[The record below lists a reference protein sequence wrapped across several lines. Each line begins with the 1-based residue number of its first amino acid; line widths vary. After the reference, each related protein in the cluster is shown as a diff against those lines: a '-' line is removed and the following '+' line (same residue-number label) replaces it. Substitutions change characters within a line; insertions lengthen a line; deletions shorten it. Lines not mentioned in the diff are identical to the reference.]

1 MPIWT
6 RAFAAS
12 LADRRKSC
20 AKLSVASYLLDF
32 VNQFTTIET
41 FKAKALTHPQILL
54 NKRQNMERGITSY
67 SAYIPR
73 LRIERAAIAAAHS
86 WAFPSQRGKGARAL
100 ANWDEDT
107 ITMGVEAARGAK
119 LDGISAI
126 AFASTTPPYA
136 DLQNATLV
144 AAAIGLT
151 NNVAS
156 SDASGSLRAGTS
168 ALLNALESNRT
179 GDALIVAS
187 DARRAKPGSAQELAY
202 GAGAVAMTVGTEN
215 VIARLIGHASRS
227 IPFVDHYRTTG
238 EPYDYF
244 WEERWIRDEGYGK
257 ILPPAIK
264 AALAETNLQPSDIK
278 YFCLPATM
286 KGIAAAVAKKSGIAA
301 EAVEDDLSENC
312 GDTGAA
318 HGLMMLAA
326 TLEKAKPGERIMVM
340 TFGAGCD
347 VLVFEATDAIA
358 SYASSSP
365 VSGQVAHGVAEPH
378 YTKLLSFHGE
388 LNLDW
393 GMRGEFNEKIAQTQ
407 AYRASDQLATFTA
420 GKCPDCGAVQFPQ
433 LAKCVNC
440 GSLAELSPHSLVNE
454 GAAIA
459 SFTGD
464 WLQFTPSPPLY
475 FGLVNFNNGARVM
488 MEFADVDPA
497 LLGVGTPLRMVYRI
511 KSIDNDRHNSRY
523 FWKAVPM
530 APAGE

>member
-1 MPIWT
+1 
-6 RAFAAS
+6 
-12 LADRRKSC
+12 
-20 AKLSVASYLLDF
+20 
-32 VNQFTTIET
+32 
-41 FKAKALTHPQILL
+41 
-54 NKRQNMERGITSY
+54 MERGITSY
-67 SAYIPR
+67 GAYIPR
-73 LRIERAAIAAAHS
+73 LRIDRAAIAAAHK
-86 WAFPSQRGKGARAL
+86 WAFPNMRGKGARSL

-107 ITMGVEAARGAK
+107 ITMGVEAARGTSPESV
-119 LDGISAI
+119 SAI
-126 AFASTTPPYA
+126 SFASTTPPYA

-144 AAAIGLT
+144 ASAIGLT
-151 NNVAS
+151 NDVAS

-168 ALLNALESNRT
+168 ALLGALQSNRA
-179 GDALIVAS
+179 GDTLIVAS
-187 DARRAKPGSAQELAY
+187 DARRAKPGSAQEMAY

-215 VIARLIGHASRS
+215 VIARLIGHASRTV
-227 IPFVDHYRTTG
+227 PFVDHYRATG

-264 AALAETNLQPSDIK
+264 AALTETNLQPSDIN
-278 YFCLPATM
+278 YFCLPVTM
-286 KGIAAAVAKKSGIAA
+286 KGVAAAVAKKSGIPA

-326 TLEKAKPGERIMVM
+326 ALEKSKPGERIMVV

-358 SYASSSP
+358 SYVPPCP
-365 VSGQVAHGVAEPH
+365 VSGQISRGVAEPH

-407 AYRASDQLATFTA
+407 AYRETDQLATFTA

-440 GSLAELSPHSLVNE
+440 GSLSPLSPHSLANE
-454 GAAIA
+454 AASVA
-459 SFTGD
+459 SFTSD

-475 FGLVNFNNGARVM
+475 FGLVNFESGARVM

-497 LLGVGTPLRMVYRI
+497 LLDVGTRLRMVYRT

-530 APAGE
+530 APANDEQGA

>member
-1 MPIWT
+1 
-6 RAFAAS
+6 
-12 LADRRKSC
+12 
-20 AKLSVASYLLDF
+20 
-32 VNQFTTIET
+32 
-41 FKAKALTHPQILL
+41 
-54 NKRQNMERGITSY
+54 MERGITSY
-67 SAYIPR
+67 GAYIPR
-73 LRIERAAIAAAHS
+73 LRIDRAAIAAAHN
-86 WAFPSQRGKGARAL
+86 WAFPSLRGKGARAL

-107 ITMGVEAARGAK
+107 VTMAVEAARAVL
-119 LDGISAI
+119 LDGVSSI
-126 AFASTTPPYA
+126 AFASTTPPYS

-144 AAAIGLT
+144 ATAIGLS
-151 NNVAS
+151 NEVAS
-156 SDASGSLRAGTS
+156 SDTSGSLRAGTS
-168 ALLNALESNRT
+168 ALLSALQSTRE
-179 GDALIVAS
+179 GDALIIAS
-187 DARRAKPGSAQELAY
+187 DARRAKPGSAQEMAY
-202 GAGAVAMTVGTEN
+202 GAGAAAITVGSGKI
-215 VIARLIGHASRS
+215 IARLIGNASRTV
-227 IPFVDHYRTTG
+227 PFVDHYRTTG

-264 AALAETNLQPSDIK
+264 AALAETNLQASDID

-286 KGIAAAVAKKSGIAA
+286 KGIAAAVAKKSGINA
-301 EAVEDDLSENC
+301 EAVTDDLSDYC

-326 TLEKAKPGERIMVM
+326 ALETAKRGQRIMVV

-347 VLVFEATDAIA
+347 VLLFEATDAIA
-358 SYASSSP
+358 SYKSSSP
-365 VSGQVAHGVAEPH
+365 VSAQIVRGTTEPH

-393 GMRGEFNEKIAQTQ
+393 GMRGEFNEKIPQTQ
-407 AYRASDQLATFTA
+407 AYREYDQMATFTA

-440 GSLAELSPHSLVNE
+440 GSLAALAPVSLVNE
-454 GAAIA
+454 GASVA

-475 FGLVNFNNGARVM
+475 FGLVNFVSGARVM

-497 LLGVGTPLRMVYRI
+497 MLDVGAPLRMVYRI

-530 APAGE
+530 TPAGE

>member
-1 MPIWT
+1 
-6 RAFAAS
+6 
-12 LADRRKSC
+12 
-20 AKLSVASYLLDF
+20 
-32 VNQFTTIET
+32 
-41 FKAKALTHPQILL
+41 
-54 NKRQNMERGITSY
+54 MERGITSY
-67 SAYIPR
+67 GAYIPR
-73 LRIERAAIAAAHS
+73 LRIDRAAIAAAHS
-86 WAFPSQRGKGARAL
+86 WAFPSLRGAGARAL

-107 ITMGVEAARGAK
+107 ITMGVEAARGLS
-119 LDGISAI
+119 LDSVSSIS
-126 AFASTTPPYA
+126 FASTTPPYA

-144 AAAIGLT
+144 ASAIGLA
-151 NNVAS
+151 NEVAS
-156 SDASGSLRAGTS
+156 ADASGSLRAGTS
-168 ALLNALESNRT
+168 ALLNALQSNRD
-179 GDALIVAS
+179 GNALIIAS
-187 DARRAKPGSAQELAY
+187 DARRAKPGSAQEMAY
-202 GAGAVAMTVGTEN
+202 GAGAAAMTVGSEN
-215 VIARLIGHASRS
+215 IIARLIGHASRTM
-227 IPFVDHYRTTG
+227 PFVDHYRATG

-257 ILPPAIK
+257 ILPPAIQS
-264 AALAETNLQPSDIK
+264 ALAQTNLQPTDIDH
-278 YFCLPATM
+278 FCLPVTM
-286 KGIAAAVAKKSGIAA
+286 KGVAAAIAKKSGIKP
-301 EAVEDDLSENC
+301 EAVADDLAANC

-326 TLEKAKPGERIMVM
+326 ALEKAKPGERIMVV

-358 SYASSSP
+358 SYAPSRP
-365 VSGQVAHGVAEPH
+365 VSGQVARGVTEPH

-440 GSLAELSPHSLVNE
+440 GSLAELAPYSLVNE
-454 GAAIA
+454 RAAVA

-464 WLQFTPSPPLY
+464 WLQFTPSPPFY
-475 FGLVNFNNGARVM
+475 FGLVNFDNGARVM

-497 LLGVGTPLRMVYRI
+497 FLKVGAPLRMVYRI

-523 FWKAVPM
+523 FWKAVPI
-530 APAGE
+530 APANEVQGA

>member
-1 MPIWT
+1 
-6 RAFAAS
+6 
-12 LADRRKSC
+12 
-20 AKLSVASYLLDF
+20 
-32 VNQFTTIET
+32 
-41 FKAKALTHPQILL
+41 
-54 NKRQNMERGITSY
+54 MERGITSY
-67 SAYIPR
+67 GAYIPR
-73 LRIERAAIAAAHS
+73 LRIDRAAIAAAHK
-86 WAFPSQRGKGARAL
+86 WAFPNMRGKGARSL

-107 ITMGVEAARGAK
+107 ITMGVEAARGAS
-119 LDGISAI
+119 LEGVSAI
-126 AFASTTPPYA
+126 SFASTTPPYA
-136 DLQNATLV
+136 DLQNATLI

-151 NNVAS
+151 NDVAS
-156 SDASGSLRAGTS
+156 ADASGSLRAGTS
-168 ALLNALESNRT
+168 ALLGALQSNRA
-179 GDALIVAS
+179 GDTLIVAS
-187 DARRAKPGSAQELAY
+187 DARRAKPGSAQEMAY

-215 VIARLIGHASRS
+215 VIARLIGHASRTV
-227 IPFVDHYRTTG
+227 PFVDHYRATG

-264 AALAETNLQPSDIK
+264 AALTETNLQPSDIN
-278 YFCLPATM
+278 YFCLPVTM
-286 KGIAAAVAKKSGIAA
+286 KGVAAAVAKKSGIPA

-326 TLEKAKPGERIMVM
+326 ALEKSKPGERIMVV
-340 TFGAGCD
+340 TFGTGCD

-358 SYASSSP
+358 SYVPPCP
-365 VSGQVAHGVAEPH
+365 VSGQISRGVAEPH

-407 AYRASDQLATFTA
+407 AYRETDQLATFTA

-440 GSLAELSPHSLVNE
+440 GSLSPLSPHSLANE
-454 GAAIA
+454 AASVA
-459 SFTGD
+459 SFTSD

-475 FGLVNFNNGARVM
+475 FGLVNFESGARVM

-497 LLGVGTPLRMVYRI
+497 LLDVGTRLRMVYRT

-530 APAGE
+530 APASDEQGA